1 MKSKGFRLVAQI
13 GVLLAISVG
22 ALAQTQGQVKLSG
35 LFNDYTPAGVS
46 SAWEVRGEW
55 SVRVKGDSGTAD
67 FSAALTMGL
76 STPTARNAHTHHITL
91 MDGVVTPIAGGFRVN
106 GTATITGNG
115 SYPPPFGGSS
125 TVQVDITGGNT
136 VAFSNIKLTFGGDA
150 VAHFGSQPVNGVVR
164 TVKQPESHED

>member
-1 MKSKGFRLVAQI
+1 MRSKGFWLVAQI
-13 GVLLAISVG
+13 GVLLVISMG
-22 ALAQTQGQVKLSG
+22 ALAQAPTQAKLSG
-35 LFNDYTPAGVS
+35 LFNDYTPATSG
-46 SAWEVRGEW
+46 AWEVRGEW
-55 SVRVKGDSGTAD
+55 SLRVKGDSGTAD

-91 MDGVVTPIAGGFRVN
+91 VDGVVTSLTNGFRVT

-125 TVQVDITGGNT
+125 TVQIDITGGNT
-136 VAFSNIKLTFGGDA
+136 VAYSNIKLTFGGDA
-150 VAHFGSQPVNGVVR
+150 VAHFGPQPVNGVVR